1 MIDLKRSLLLV
12 STLVIGSVV
21 AGLAIPTFIPSIRGV
36 NSHSLQIGQVV
47 DNVTLHISVPSKS
60 LYYVCILPI
69 VYGGPDFSTNSAPQ
83 PEPSHAFF
91 IDVTDT
97 ALCHHVKSS
106 IMTRT
111 TR

>member
-1 MIDLKRSLLLV
+1 MIDLKRGLLLV

-69 VYGGPDFSTNSAPQ
+69 VYGGPVSSTNPAPM
-83 PEPSHAFF
+83 PDPSHAVF
-91 IDVTDT
+91 IDVTNST
-97 ALCHHVKSS
+97 LCHQVNG
-106 IMTRT
+106 
-111 TR
+111 